1 MNTEMATDE
10 VTDGIAHIE
19 MQRQDAQ
26 REEGLAVACR
36 DALRKLH
43 ELLAQERAAMQ
54 THTPQATRSPNVDA
68 VTTEIERV
76 KRLAGGTP
84 QRGGQRNAPPDQRGG
99 QRNAPPDRHPSPGNA
114 PRNRARNKGRR
125 SAVRN
130 GGR

>member
-1 MNTEMATDE
+1 MNTMNTVTTEMATDE
-10 VTDGIAHIE
+10 VTDCIAHIE

-26 REEGLAVACR
+26 REEGLAAACR

-54 THTPQATRSPNVDA
+54 APTPDVTQSANVEA

-84 QRGGQRNAPPDQRGG
+84 PRGGQRNASPG
-99 QRNAPPDRHPSPGNA
+99 RHLPAPGNA
-114 PRNRARNKGRR
+114 PRNRSRNKGRR